1 MPTIERSVMVPGS
14 DCLTHRIRVVV
25 HSTYVPRHSRP
36 KDNRYAFTYQ
46 IRIVNEGAEGVQLLR
61 RNWVISDALG
71 RIEEVHGDGVVGKQP
86 HIKPGRVHD
95 YTSVCP
101 LETAFGTMRGA
112 YEFVRDDG
120 TEFKAEIAEFSLIA
134 TPFLS

>member
-1 MPTIERSVMVPGS
+1 
-14 DCLTHRIRVVV
+14 
-25 HSTYVPRHSRP
+25 
-36 KDNRYAFTYQ
+36 
-46 IRIVNEGAEGVQLLR
+46 VNEGTEGVQLLR

-71 RIEEVHGDGVVGKQP
+71 RIEEVRGDGVVGKQP

-101 LETAFGTMRGA
+101 LETPFGTMHGA